1 MVNSKKNILI
11 TGATG
16 LVGSRLTE
24 ILTNRGDRVL
34 HLSRSRQPG
43 AIQTFHWD
51 VKNKI
56 VDVNVFDGVDTIIH
70 LAGASVADER
80 WTTKRKIEILESR
93 TRSTEVIVNSLKK
106 IPHRVESFVSAS
118 AIGYYGFDRDQL
130 FDENT
135 TAGSDFLANVTRQWE
150 EAVEKARAVVPNVVK
165 LRIGVVL
172 SEKGGALKQM
182 ATPVKYFVGAPL
194 GSGDQYLSWIHIDD
208 LCGIFL
214 KAIDER
220 LNGDFN
226 AVAPNPVTN
235 RQLTKAIGK
244 AMHRPVFL
252 PAIPEF
258 VLRLILGEMA
268 DLVVNGSRVSCDKIL
283 KAGYK
288 FQFTNAED
296 AIEDLIRR
304 SNAKDLKRSDG

>member
-24 ILTNRGDRVL
+24 ILTNRGDRVV
-34 HLSRSRQPG
+34 HLSRSRQSG
-43 AIQTFHWD
+43 AIRTFHWD
-51 VKNKI
+51 VSTKI
-56 VDVNVFDGVDTIIH
+56 IDMNAFDGIDTIIH
-70 LAGASVADER
+70 LAGAGVADER
-80 WTTKRKIEILESR
+80 WTAKRKIEILESR
-93 TRSTEVIVNSLKK
+93 TRSTELIVNTLKK
-106 IPHRVESFVSAS
+106 IPHRVQSFVSAS

-130 FDENT
+130 FDEDT

-150 EAVEKARAVVPNVVK
+150 ETVEKARTVVANVAK

-172 SEKGGALKQM
+172 SEKGGALKAM

-194 GSGDQYLSWIHIDD
+194 ASGDQYLSWIHIDD

-214 KAIDER
+214 KAIDEP
-220 LNGDFN
+220 LDGVFN

-235 RQLTKAIGK
+235 RQLTMAIGK
-244 AMHRPVFL
+244 AMHKPILL

-258 VLRLILGEMA
+258 VLRLMLGEMA
-268 DLVVNGSRVSCDKIL
+268 DLVVNGSRVSCEKIL
-283 KAGYK
+283 KAGCK
-288 FQFTNAED
+288 FQFTNVEE

-304 SNAKDLKRSDG
+304 SDV